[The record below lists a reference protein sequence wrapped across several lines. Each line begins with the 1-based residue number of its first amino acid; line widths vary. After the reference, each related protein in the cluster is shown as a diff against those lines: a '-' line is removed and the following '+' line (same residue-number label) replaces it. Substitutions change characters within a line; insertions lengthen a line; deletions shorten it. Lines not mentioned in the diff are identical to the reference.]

1 MTIVVPILTTIV
13 QTADAANDVVSSQSV
28 WDFFVSGG
36 LLMIPILICSVVALA
51 ITLDRALALRR
62 ERILPDSF
70 DQALVWTRE
79 GRFDEAQGLLDEHPS
94 PANRVLQ
101 AGLRRRGLPL
111 EDVERGMEDQ
121 AAKEFG
127 RLRGRLRPLNII
139 ANITPLLGLL
149 GTVVGIQES
158 FHRVVRT
165 GLGRPENLASG
176 IEVALVTTIAG
187 LSVAIP
193 CLLAHAW
200 LATRVR
206 GYVEE
211 CDDKLSPMV
220 ELLAEQGAEG
230 CGLIRTTNRPKD

>member
-1 MTIVVPILTTIV
+1 MLC
-13 QTADAANDVVSSQSV
+13 QTPLSFVLYQSGTVATVEATSQSV

-36 LLMIPILICSVVALA
+36 VLMIPILICSVVALA
-51 ITLDRALALRR
+51 ITLERYLALRR
-62 ERILPDSF
+62 TRVIPDAF
-70 DQALVWTRE
+70 GDAVRMVLD
-79 GRFDEAQGLLDEHPS
+79 GRYDEAWQRCESDAT
-94 PANRVLQ
+94 PACRILQ

-121 AAKEFG
+121 AGKEFG
-127 RLRGRLRPLNII
+127 RLRGRLRPLNML

-193 CLLAHAW
+193 CLLVHAW
-200 LATRVR
+200 FASRVR
-206 GYVEE
+206 QYLEE
-211 CDDKLSPMV
+211 CDDQLSPLV
-220 ELLAEQGAEG
+220 ELLARAREQ
-230 CGLIRTTNRPKD
+230 KDAA

>member
-1 MTIVVPILTTIV
+1 M
-13 QTADAANDVVSSQSV
+13 
-28 WDFFVSGG
+28 
-36 LLMIPILICSVVALA
+36 
-51 ITLDRALALRR
+51 
-62 ERILPDSF
+62 
-70 DQALVWTRE
+70 RE
-79 GRFDEAQGLLDEHPS
+79 GRFGEAQGILDEHPS
-94 PANRVLQ
+94 PATRILQ

-220 ELLAEQGAEG
+220 ELLAASREQ
-230 CGLIRTTNRPKD
+230 KDAA

>member
-1 MTIVVPILTTIV
+1 MFSVAPLFVSLV
-13 QTADAANDVVSSQSV
+13 QSAGDAGEVVSSQSV

-51 ITLDRALALRR
+51 ITLDRSLALRR
-62 ERILPDSF
+62 ERIIPAAF
-70 DQALVWTRE
+70 DQALAMIKE
-79 GRFDEAQGLLDEHPS
+79 GRCDEVDPLLDGHPS
-94 PANRVLQ
+94 PASRILQ
-101 AGLRRRGLPL
+101 AGLRRCGLAL

-121 AAKEFG
+121 AGKEFG
-127 RLRGRLRPLNII
+127 RLRGRLKPLNIL

-193 CLLAHAW
+193 CLLVHAW
-200 LATRVR
+200 FATRVR
-206 GYVEE
+206 QYLEE
-211 CDDKLSPMV
+211 CDDKLAPVV
-220 ELLAEQGAEG
+220 EVLAASREQ
-230 CGLIRTTNRPKD
+230 KDAA